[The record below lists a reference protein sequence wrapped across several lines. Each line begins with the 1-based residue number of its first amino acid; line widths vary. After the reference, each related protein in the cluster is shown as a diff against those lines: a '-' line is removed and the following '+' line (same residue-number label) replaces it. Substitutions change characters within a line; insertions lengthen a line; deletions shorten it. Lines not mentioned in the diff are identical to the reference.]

1 MQEISP
7 SVRRDIRNR
16 LSRIEGQ
23 ARGVQR
29 MLDEGRSCQEILQQL
44 MAIRSAAHQI
54 SLILVQNHALECLR
68 HPDQSMSTEEIVNSV
83 IGVLADMPYR

>member
-7 SVRRDIRNR
+7 SVRQDLRNR
-16 LSRIEGQ
+16 LSRVEGQ

-29 MLDEGRSCQEILQQL
+29 MLDEGRNCQEVLQQL
-44 MAIRSAAHQI
+44 TAIRSAAHQA

-68 HPDQSMSTEEIVNSV
+68 HPDRSMSTEEIVNSV
-83 IGVLADMPYR
+83 MGVLARVPY

>member
-7 SVRRDIRNR
+7 SVVQDLQHR
-16 LSRIEGQ
+16 LSRVEGQ

-29 MLDEGRSCQEILQQL
+29 MLDEGRNCQEVLQQL
-44 MAIRSAAHQI
+44 TAIRSAAHQA
-54 SLILVQNHALECLR
+54 SLILVRNHALECLR

-83 IGVLADMPYR
+83 IGVLANMPY